1 MKKKLVSLLLATT
14 MVAGLAGCGGSMV
27 APQIQAQQQIPR
39 RKHLPQQ
46 LIHQH
51 PVIQLLLKQQILIL
65 LSM

>member
-14 MVAGLAGCGGSMV
+14 MVAGLAGCGGSNGGSADTV
-27 APQIQAQQQIPR
+27 QQQIPR